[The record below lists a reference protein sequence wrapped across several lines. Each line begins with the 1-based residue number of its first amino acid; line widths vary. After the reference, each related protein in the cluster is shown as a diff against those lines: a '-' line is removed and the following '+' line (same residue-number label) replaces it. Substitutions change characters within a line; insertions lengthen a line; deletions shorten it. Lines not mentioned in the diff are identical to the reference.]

1 MADTIIFLM
10 EFALIPGLNEDV
22 ICSAITFT
30 AVDDATFPPAAPPI
44 PSQTTAMRHRS
55 AAHRWYMNPD
65 CSHEPCPHRF
75 LRLFSQQITSFS
87 QSIFIGYLFSSEL
100 TARGVNITS
109 ERSAN
114 RNIDT
119 VFLQYF
125 GKAPEP
131 FSIASYVIVF
141 PYVVYGN

>member
-1 MADTIIFLM
+1 
-10 EFALIPGLNEDV
+10 
-22 ICSAITFT
+22 
-30 AVDDATFPPAAPPI
+30 
-44 PSQTTAMRHRS
+44 
-55 AAHRWYMNPD
+55 
-65 CSHEPCPHRF
+65 

-100 TARGVNITS
+100 TARGVNIAP